1 MGETV
6 GVGEIVS
13 VDVLVGSGVCV
24 AVEEGATV
32 GVVVSVSEA
41 TVCVIAGS
49 GDGESVGRTA
59 TS

>member
-13 VDVLVGSGVCV
+13 VGVLVGSGVCV
-24 AVEEGATV
+24 AVGEGATV

-41 TVCVIAGS
+41 TICVMAGS
-49 GDGESVGRTA
+49 GDGESMGRIA
-59 TS
+59 TN